1 MSADLELEDIAASGA
16 RRIPWDD
23 AGTMTR
29 RSLGLLAALAAA
41 AIATS
46 ATAVVRSQ
54 GLLAALPQ
62 AVEAPVD
69 NPTTPEKVALGRL
82 LFWDPVLSGPKDVAC
97 ATCHHPQFAY
107 TDGRD
112 LAMGV
117 HATGLG
123 PARRFTRPQAFV
135 TRNSPTVVNAAFNGI
150 GVLNGYLPSRAPMF
164 WDTRVFGLEAQVLEA
179 IKAHDEMRGDA
190 YPEAGAVAAVVDR
203 IAAIDDYRAR
213 FARAF
218 GGPSPVSALNLARA
232 IAAFERSLLSNN
244 APFDRYMRGE
254 TTAMSAAQ
262 VRGMQRFERFGCSL
276 CHKGPMLSDYTVHVL
291 GIPDHPQL
299 DAPDTGFAKMY
310 AFRTPSLRNVAL
322 TAPYMHNGVF
332 DSLEEVVEFYDQI
345 RAGASPRFRH
355 PGVSDDML
363 DPLIERII
371 SGGGT
376 DLLAFLH
383 ALTDPAFDR
392 TVPDR
397 VPSGLAPG
405 GQLR

>member
-1 MSADLELEDIAASGA
+1 
-16 RRIPWDD
+16 
-23 AGTMTR
+23 MTR
-29 RSLGLLAALAAA
+29 RSLGLMIALGAAALA
-41 AIATS
+41 TS
-46 ATAVVRSQ
+46 APAVVRSQ
-54 GLLAALPQ
+54 GLLAALPR
-62 AVEAPVD
+62 VVDAPAD

-135 TRNSPTVVNAAFNGI
+135 TRNSPTVVNAGFNGI
-150 GVLNGYLPSRAPMF
+150 GVLNGYLPSTAPMF
-164 WDTRVFGLEAQVLEA
+164 WDIRASGLEAQVFEA
-179 IKAHDEMRGDA
+179 IKAQGEMRGDA

-203 IAAIDDYRAR
+203 IAAIDDYRTR

-218 GGPSPVSALNLARA
+218 GGPSPISALNLARA
-232 IAAFERSLLSNN
+232 IAAFERSLVSNN
-244 APFDRYMRGE
+244 SPFDRYMRGE
-254 TTAMSAAQ
+254 TTAMSAVQ

-276 CHKGPMLSDYTVHVL
+276 CHKGPMLSDYAVHVL
-291 GIPDHPQL
+291 GIPDNPQL
-299 DAPDTGFAKMY
+299 ESPDTGFAKMY

-332 DSLEEVVEFYDQI
+332 ESLDEVVEFYDEI
-345 RAGASPRFRH
+345 RSGALTRLRH
-355 PGVSDDML
+355 PDVREDML
-363 DPLIERII
+363 DPLLERII
-371 SGGGT
+371 SGGGA
-376 DLLAFLH
+376 DLVAFLN

-397 VPSGLAPG
+397 VPSGLPPG